1 MRPLTLARSKTFPPV
16 SAHQRERAWSRTG
29 YGQPHTGSRGSVH
42 YNAPARLTCPASERN
57 RRTRRADATCRC
69 RGALRSRSPAHGR
82 SQRRP
87 APQKAA
93 VVRLCVPGVWPPRRV
108 AGSWSLV
115 SGGHAVTQRGEQAG
129 KGGGEADTDVCQR
142 GFLRVQA
149 RQHLRGMSGWPERI
163 GESARAHRPGG
174 ARAAHDEVVGATW
187 RSDDGHD
194 THLNRQHP
202 SCPTSHLDQSDLF
215 RRYGGVVELRQL
227 EHFVAVAGE
236 MNFTRAAQRA
246 HVVQSA
252 LSTSIAKLEREL
264 GVALFDRSRQQIRLT
279 AAGERFRAHTYE
291 VLRTSRAAA
300 ESVGEFRGSLSG
312 TVEFGSL
319 ISFGPMDVARAL
331 GDFHRAHPFV
341 RLRLRL
347 SQSGASAYL
356 AALVEGSLD
365 LALVSVP
372 DRFPVNLE
380 MRLFSRS
387 TWFSC

>member
-1 MRPLTLARSKTFPPV
+1 M
-16 SAHQRERAWSRTG
+16 
-29 YGQPHTGSRGSVH
+29 
-42 YNAPARLTCPASERN
+42 
-57 RRTRRADATCRC
+57 
-69 RGALRSRSPAHGR
+69 
-82 SQRRP
+82 
-87 APQKAA
+87 
-93 VVRLCVPGVWPPRRV
+93 
-108 AGSWSLV
+108 
-115 SGGHAVTQRGEQAG
+115 
-129 KGGGEADTDVCQR
+129 
-142 GFLRVQA
+142 
-149 RQHLRGMSGWPERI
+149 
-163 GESARAHRPGG
+163 
-174 ARAAHDEVVGATW
+174 
-187 RSDDGHD
+187 
-194 THLNRQHP
+194 
-202 SCPTSHLDQSDLF
+202 
-215 RRYGGVVELRQL
+215 ELRQL

-236 MNFTRAAQRA
+236 MSFTRAAERA

-279 AAGERFRAHTYE
+279 AAGERFRAHAYE

-372 DRFPVNLE
+372 DRFPRQLE
-380 MRLFSRS
+380 MRLLFEQPMVFVCRDDHALAARGPVDLSELADEDLVGFPPEFGLRRLMEGAFHGAGVHPRTQYEVPAGFAAIADLVGNGLGTAFMPVSEARRFSDLRPVELADHVLWQVYLAS
-387 TWFSC
+387 PPVHSLTPATARLADALLDAAADARAQ